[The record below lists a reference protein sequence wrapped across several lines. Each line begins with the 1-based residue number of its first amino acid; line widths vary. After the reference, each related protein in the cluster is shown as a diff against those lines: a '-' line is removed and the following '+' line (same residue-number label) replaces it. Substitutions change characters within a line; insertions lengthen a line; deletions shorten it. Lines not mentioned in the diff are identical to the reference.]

1 MPIAQRWRWDLGCQ
15 PLFTLGSRLGAFPFA
30 VQVDDRHANDSPQ
43 FSTLLT
49 SMVETRFK
57 ASEVSA
63 DAAYLVYENM
73 QLAGTLNETLRWT
86 LRLSRCPSHPKRP
99 SGGFLGGSS
108 AVPVVPVKTI
118 CA

>member
-1 MPIAQRWRWDLGCQ
+1 MPIAQRRRWDLGCQ

-49 SMVETRFK
+49 SAVETRFK

-73 QLAGTLNETLRWT
+73 QLAGTFGVT
-86 LRLSRCPSHPKRP
+86 PYIQ
-99 SGGFLGGSS
+99 
-108 AVPVVPVKTI
+108 VPQPLPQLVERRDHVLIGQGEVRR
-118 CA
+118 